1 MPHVHCPSLTS
12 LCFVLL
18 SAVSSGCF
26 VINLNISCLRKSK
39 YLTTKNMPPIITNND
54 IYNNN
59 NNNNH
64 SNSNDNLK
72 ELAQELHCSC
82 ILKAPASSD
91 FAC

>member
-1 MPHVHCPSLTS
+1 MV
-12 LCFVLL
+12 
-18 SAVSSGCF
+18 
-26 VINLNISCLRKSK
+26 
-39 YLTTKNMPPIITNND
+39 TNND

-72 ELAQELHCSC
+72 ELVQELHCSF
-82 ILKAPASSD
+82 ILKAPASFD